1 MQWWCSASGTPWT
14 WAPQYYP
21 GVWLMVAVLAV
32 AFHALSRRARAQG
45 AGRGAYWG
53 GWIAVGLVWQVL
65 DWPIGPLAAGYLSS
79 AHALQFVV
87 LALVAPPLLLRATR
101 RPLASAVPTS
111 GRARTLALLLTQPI
125 VAAVMF
131 NLVAIATHV
140 PAVVDT
146 LMPTQLGAFTIDLL
160 WLVSGLVLWWPIIV
174 EAPSRPW
181 FSAPVRMLYLF
192 LGTLVH
198 TGIAM
203 VMLVRDFP
211 MYGIY
216 ELAPPWPAWTPLE
229 DQHLA
234 GGVMELAGA
243 AVVFGIITVIFFRWS
258 GGVEGDNAPP
268 APPRD

>member
-1 MQWWCSASGTPWT
+1 MQWWCSASGEPWT

-32 AFHALSRRARAQG
+32 VFHALSRRGRAMG
-45 AGRGAYWG
+45 ESRGAFWG
-53 GWIAVGLVWQVL
+53 GWVAVGLIWQVL

-101 RPLASAVPTS
+101 RPLAESVPTS
-111 GRARTLALLLTQPI
+111 GRARTLVLLVTQPV
-125 VAAVMF
+125 VAAVLF
-131 NLVAIATHV
+131 NLVAITTHV
-140 PAVVDT
+140 PAVVDS

-174 EAPSRPW
+174 EAPRRPW

-203 VMLVRDFP
+203 VMLIRDFP

-216 ELAPPWPAWTPLE
+216 ELAPPWPAWSPLE

-234 GGVMELAGA
+234 GGVMEIAGA

-258 GGVEGDNAPP
+258 GGVEGDAPP
-268 APPRD
+268 SAPPRD